1 MNKERSMKYQLLIH
15 QKFGKDL
22 LKSLDLFSVAK
33 ILGYR
38 LIFKDQLNWLEEGQV
53 TRDQAATAVVQP
65 RK

>member
-38 LIFKDQLNWLEEGQV
+38 LIFKD
-53 TRDQAATAVVQP
+53 
-65 RK
+65 